1 MPSSL
6 DPITGIGVRISLV
19 VCCLLL
25 ISMLLVSSGGK
36 YGPRTWS
43 SRLAKRSDLF
53 NQKHST
59 RPQSQRGLALEQ
71 RSRSEHQRHTQPG
84 NEAASQRQRVR
95 RIHRRQ
101 VVTDPADPTTASPM
115 PNVTLQPTTALQV
128 SADGLGA
135 VNFKGNA
142 DIVGQMHNTTGSGW
156 LRQEYSYENGSA
168 FGTLFDVPPSQTINT
183 TMVEATVD
191 VAPMGTNT
199 LMTFDISIVN
209 GLDLIE
215 GTAFRIRAVVDG
227 FSFTSSFFFVAIFDD
242 GILNSSESTTATQPT
257 TNTSSSMRATTT
269 IATRVTAASTTND
282 NVTVVTTTASTT
294 NDNGTVVT
302 TTASTTNDNGTVVTT
317 TASTTNDTVTTT
329 ATNTSGQNVSSGTA
343 TATPAMVMSTDGSS
357 DTTPVTASEGATL
370 QNGTVPEEA
379 FQDASSDST
388 VALASSI
395 PAGVAAVLALAGFVA
410 YRYKINRRGSVDL
423 PLVSYAVERPAAKM
437 PIAPMASFEELDENG
452 EEIYTSAVYMGEDD
466 GDTQDD
472 IYAAVPPSSAQQIQ
486 DDDSDS
492 SVTQQP
498 GKANLTLLNLTKAA
512 AGVATRHSLR
522 SHGGMSIYST
532 AVSLDG
538 EQHTPT
544 PSDNDSFYSAAVT
557 VSPTSQASEYTGRY
571 DTTAQ
576 EHTDG
581 ENTAGALLPKSTSHY
596 SICTRKMPP
605 AKPRRE
611 SLSSLSTSSVYHMQC
626 IVAEAAEATKAKGEG
641 KRAASRHNSTPV
653 SQAEYD
659 ALSEILNVISPPTEH
674 TAALQTDDRPEPAN
688 KDDKS
693 SAKMPEISRAAQA
706 PPEKPGNVIAL
717 SAGELGLEEEV
728 YLAPRQGTGAY
739 QSTREKVES
748 RTSGHGF
755 SVALT
760 LAVPKKGGT
769 DAAAATAATEGA
781 DHLDVENLYA
791 PPVDEN
797 AIGQRH
803 NTVDSVGY
811 MAPKDVRKKINM
823 LRASAAA
830 PFSSEIYS
838 DIPLTASKLSITSIA
853 LSDREASSASSHG
866 GASSTE
872 EDDTR
877 DTKPLSAGTSSGVCF
892 RDQPSQDG
900 NKGNVY
906 RSVDK
911 KQRKSSLRHKMTLK
925 LKSRE
930 RHKGRK
936 DHKRSDSLKEV

>member
-101 VVTDPADPTTASPM
+101 VVTDPADLTTASPM

-199 LMTFDISIVN
+199 LMTFDISIAN

-227 FSFTSSFFFVAIFDD
+227 FSFTSSFFFVVIFDND
-242 GILNSSESTTATQPT
+242 ILNSTESTTATQPT
-257 TNTSSSMRATTT
+257 TNTSSSIPATTT
-269 IATRVTAASTTND
+269 IATLVTAASTTND

-294 NDNGTVVT
+294 NDTVSVT
-302 TTASTTNDNGTVVTT
+302 TTAM
-317 TASTTNDTVTTT
+317 
-329 ATNTSGQNVSSGTA
+329 NTSGQNVSSGTA
-343 TATPAMVMSTDGSS
+343 RATPAMVMSTDGST

-370 QNGTVPEEA
+370 QNDTVPEEA

-423 PLVSYAVERPAAKM
+423 PLVSYVVERPAAKM

-492 SVTQQP
+492 GVIQQP

-611 SLSSLSTSSVYHMQC
+611 SPSSLSTSSVYHMQC

-641 KRAASRHNSTPV
+641 KRTASRHNSTPV

-674 TAALQTDDRPEPAN
+674 TAALQTDDQPEPAN

-693 SAKMPEISRAAQA
+693 SAQMPEISRAAQT

-717 SAGELGLEEEV
+717 SAAELGLEEEV
-728 YLAPRQGTGAY
+728 YLAPQQGTGAY

-760 LAVPKKGGT
+760 LAVPKKGST
-769 DAAAATAATEGA
+769 DAAAATAASAATEGA
-781 DHLDVENLYA
+781 DHLDVVENLYA

-797 AIGQRH
+797 AIASIGQRH
-803 NTVDSVGY
+803 NTIDSVGY
-811 MAPKDVRKKINM
+811 MAPKDVRKKLNM

-830 PFSSEIYS
+830 PESSEIYS

-866 GASSTE
+866 GASSTD